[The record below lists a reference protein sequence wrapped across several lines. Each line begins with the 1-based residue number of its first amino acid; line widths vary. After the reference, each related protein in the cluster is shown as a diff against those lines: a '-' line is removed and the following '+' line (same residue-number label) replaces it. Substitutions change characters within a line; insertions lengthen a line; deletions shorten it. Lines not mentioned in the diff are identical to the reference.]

1 MKVIVVVLK
10 SLDYSHDSLA
20 PYKFVVL
27 DSVFREAARPV
38 QRKKN
43 PRSSARLIRVRG
55 ELFLVGAVA
64 FRGVELAE
72 DVEFVEGR
80 KDHEDEVPV
89 ADFVSFFYAR

>member
-1 MKVIVVVLK
+1 MILSRHTN
-10 SLDYSHDSLA
+10 SL
-20 PYKFVVL
+20 FL

-38 QRKKN
+38 QKKKN

-64 FRGVELAE
+64 FRGVELPE

-89 ADFVSFFYAR
+89 ADFVSFFTLVNYSLQV